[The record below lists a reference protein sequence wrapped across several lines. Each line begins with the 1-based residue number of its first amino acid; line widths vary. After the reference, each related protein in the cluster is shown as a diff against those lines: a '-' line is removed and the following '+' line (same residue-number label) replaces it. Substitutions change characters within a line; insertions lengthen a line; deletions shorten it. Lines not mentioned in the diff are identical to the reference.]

1 VYLRGQ
7 TTSRKRRGG
16 GPSKMFPATWDPS
29 SIGKKRKTRTFLEET
44 DEKTTAGVLPFVE
57 FHSDLQQTILRRLNQ
72 PVLVGG
78 GGGAC
83 PSSSTDALLPDKA
96 LDHILARVP
105 YRAMLEN
112 LFGNTDQQIQEVPIL
127 TKTYEESF
135 MRQPAAGEQACA
147 MGELCECMLIDR
159 SAPFIAVELRLP
171 NDSDQPQMCVLCS
184 RAATQ
189 KCYYDMCY
197 LNRHTKGLIQ
207 RYGVIFGQ
215 PGEYAVECVLVSPPA
230 VGLTCMPVPSMSH
243 QRNRYSVVCHGGI
256 KSLRQHRVSFEDFQ
270 RPSSTGAV

>member
-1 VYLRGQ
+1 
-7 TTSRKRRGG
+7 
-16 GPSKMFPATWDPS
+16 MFPATWDPS
-29 SIGKKRKTRTFLEET
+29 SMGKKRKTRTFLEET
-44 DEKTTAGVLPFVE
+44 DEKTAAGVLPFVE
-57 FHSDLQQTILRRLNQ
+57 FHSDLQQIILRRLNQ

-78 GGGAC
+78 GGAGAGIL
-83 PSSSTDALLPDKA
+83 SSCTDALPDKA

-197 LNRHTKGLIQ
+197 LNRQTKGLIQ

-230 VGLTCMPVPSMSH
+230 IGLTCMPVPSMSH

-270 RPSSTGAV
+270 RPSSMGAV

>member
-1 VYLRGQ
+1 
-7 TTSRKRRGG
+7 
-16 GPSKMFPATWDPS
+16 M
-29 SIGKKRKTRTFLEET
+29 GKKRKTRTFLEDT
-44 DEKTTAGVLPFVE
+44 DEKTSARMLPLVQ

-72 PVLVGG
+72 PATVGT
-78 GGGAC
+78 GGAN
-83 PSSSTDALLPDKA
+83 SDTLPDAA
-96 LDHILARVP
+96 LDHILARIP

-112 LFGNTDQQIQEVPIL
+112 LFGNTDQQVQDVPIL
-127 TKTYEESF
+127 TKAYEESF
-135 MRQPAAGEQACA
+135 MRQSVAGEQACA

-159 SAPFIAVELRLP
+159 TAPFIGVELRLP

-184 RAATQ
+184 RASTQ

-197 LNRHTKGLIQ
+197 LNRPTKGLIQ

-243 QRNRYSVVCHGGI
+243 QRNRYSVVSHGGT
-256 KSLRQHRVSFEDFQ
+256 KSLRQHRVAFEDFQ
-270 RPSSTGAV
+270 RPSSTEAI